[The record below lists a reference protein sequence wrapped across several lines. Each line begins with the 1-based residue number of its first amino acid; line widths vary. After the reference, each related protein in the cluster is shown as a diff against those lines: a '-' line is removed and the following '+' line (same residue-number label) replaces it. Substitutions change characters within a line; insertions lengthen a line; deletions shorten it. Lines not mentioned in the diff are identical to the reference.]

1 MKLMPVL
8 MLKWLRVL
16 ALDRKTSTKV
26 RRFKLPRLIL
36 WLLPFVDSLAIRFL
50 NLKPLRRDT
59 IGTIN
64 IRIKRYRGRS
74 IRLECGTE
82 IKPGDLLIE
91 LHLNNAWFL
100 HQRKIAASFTSQ
112 AWALVSA
119 FTDDLRYL
127 AKQLAAERFSP
138 EIKALYSVPPF
149 HAAAPRLGFTV
160 LEMPQGLRKFLNQ
173 FYFDSLRQAYYL
185 GGAERLITRTTPLEP
200 KEMWISRVKFLQK
213 YGPKETEES

>member
-1 MKLMPVL
+1 M
-8 MLKWLRVL
+8 
-16 ALDRKTSTKV
+16 
-26 RRFKLPRLIL
+26 
-36 WLLPFVDSLAIRFL
+36 DSLAIRFL

-64 IRIKRYRGRS
+64 IRIRRYRGS
-74 IRLECGTE
+74 PVSLECGTE
-82 IKPGDLLIE
+82 VNTGDLLVE

-100 HQRKIAASFTSQ
+100 HQRKIAASFTSPT
-112 AWALVSA
+112 WALASA
-119 FTDDLRYL
+119 FADDLRYL

-138 EIKALYSVPPF
+138 EIKALYSVTPF

-160 LEMPQGLRKFLNQ
+160 REMPQSLWKFLNQ

-185 GGAERLITRTTPLEP
+185 GGAERLLTRTTPLEP

-213 YGPKETEES
+213 YGPKEAEVS